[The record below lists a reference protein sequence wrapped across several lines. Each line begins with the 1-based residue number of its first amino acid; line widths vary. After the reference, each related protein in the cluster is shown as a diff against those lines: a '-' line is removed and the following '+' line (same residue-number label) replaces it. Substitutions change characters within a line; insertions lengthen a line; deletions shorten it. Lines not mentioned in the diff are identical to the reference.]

1 MLIAALFK
9 IVKPGSKQN
18 APQWFTR
25 YINCSISTKGYYSM
39 SKRKERS
46 GNKVSCEKPKY
57 ILTKEKNQSYKV
69 I

>member
-9 IVKPGSKQN
+9 IVKTGSKQN
-18 APQWFTR
+18 ALQWFNR
-25 YINCSISTKGYYSM
+25 YINYSISTKEYYSL

-57 ILTKEKNQSYKV
+57 ISAKEKNQSYKV